1 MTRDEIIRG
10 LRACSHQ
17 QPECRDKC
25 PLWMSDC
32 KDGNLVNLD
41 CMGRL
46 MAEAAA
52 LLEGLPEEAA
62 ANE

>member
-32 KDGNLVNLD
+32 VSHKRARAGQRKRAQLSHKT
-41 CMGRL
+41 
-46 MAEAAA
+46 
-52 LLEGLPEEAA
+52 
-62 ANE
+62 

>member
-32 KDGNLVNLD
+32 RENNLD

-52 LLEGLPEEAA
+52 LLEGLTEEVEA
-62 ANE
+62 

>member
-1 MTRDEIIRG
+1 MTREEIIRG
-10 LRACSHQ
+10 LRCCAHA

-32 KDGNLVNLD
+32 KDGNLVSLD

-52 LLEGLPEEAA
+52 PLEGLTEEDAT
-62 ANE
+62 

>member
-1 MTRDEIIRG
+1 MTRKEIIRG

-32 KDGNLVNLD
+32 RESNLVNLD

-52 LLEGLPEEAA
+52 LLEGLPEEV
-62 ANE
+62 EGT